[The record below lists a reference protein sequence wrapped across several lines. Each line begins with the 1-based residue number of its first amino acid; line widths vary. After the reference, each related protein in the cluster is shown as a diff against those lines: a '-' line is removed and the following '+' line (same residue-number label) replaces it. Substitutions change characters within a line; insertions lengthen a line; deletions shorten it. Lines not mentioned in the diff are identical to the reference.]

1 MGGQEMGSMYDYLAK
16 IILLGPSGCGKS
28 CLLHRFVKSEWRV
41 LSSQTIGVEFA
52 SKIVKVGAQGSRR
65 KRVKLQLWDTA
76 GTERFRSVS
85 RSYYR
90 GAAGAVLVYDVCNQR
105 SFAELQTFLNDARA
119 LASPQLTV
127 VVAGNKADLVDPS
140 MAGLAEEQQVERGL
154 QHQPSGSLIEDDGSS
169 VGGSLQRSSTIGI
182 SLGSQQ
188 RATVNPTGRAVT
200 GSTAAN
206 WASQNRIPA
215 AVEVS
220 ALSGE
225 GVEEVFNKLAST
237 ILTKIELGEIDPD
250 DPMSGIQYGDAD
262 YYRYD
267 DGGSSI
273 KSGGLT
279 SDGYGGSMRR
289 RRKRGGWGEVFK
301 VGRPSSSAGGG
312 GRKGCC

>member
-1 MGGQEMGSMYDYLAK
+1 MKG
-16 IILLGPSGCGKS
+16 
-28 CLLHRFVKSEWRV
+28 EWRV

-52 SKIVKVGAQGSRR
+52 SRIVKVGTAGRR

-90 GAAGAVLVYDVCNQR
+90 GAAGAILVYDVSNQG
-105 SFAELQTFLNDARA
+105 SFAALPTFLNDARA

-127 VVAGNKADLVDPS
+127 VLAGNKVDLADPS
-140 MAGLAEEQQVERGL
+140 EQQDLLEG
-154 QHQPSGSLIEDDGSS
+154 SDAGSLRTAESA
-169 VGGSLQRSSTIGI
+169 STLPHTT
-182 SLGSQQ
+182 LGSQQ
-188 RATVNPTGRAVT
+188 RATKSENGRAVQQ
-200 GSTAAN
+200 STAAN

-215 AVEVS
+215 SMEVS

-225 GVEEVFNKLAST
+225 GVEEVFNKLART

-267 DGGSSI
+267 DGSSI
-273 KSGGLT
+273 KSGLT
-279 SDGYGGSMRR
+279 AEAYGSSRR
-289 RRKRGGWGEVFK
+289 RRKGGWGDVFK
-301 VGRPSSSAGGG
+301 LGRPRNSGGG
-312 GRKGCC
+312 CC